1 MSRGVVASDSVR
13 NRFDNKKPDGVAT
26 VSVAVAVSDIS
37 EFNESYE
44 SVIREFQSEHGVTA
58 PHPIIKDQDIT
69 RWVPNW
75 AQETARRDLVTELLA
90 FDSLETIQITETS
103 LDNQWIHMYE
113 RDRDGEQL
121 PSSAFVNNVLSSYYN
136 IVSIWKYLKNGGDRS
151 RPTPNR
157 LNVITDDFSGK
168 TFPAWEEVSQQVE
181 QLNVVPQGDVTYPL
195 LSFADLLMGLLKQEV
210 NPLYSKSVYEFLKER
225 TDAYVDADTVKNVS
239 KLVPSERQ
247 SIRQELYYPKPTV
260 YVDKGGMPK
269 DKLTSLDVFLHAC
282 RYAYQNE
289 GCVKFFEES
298 HDRDFLQD
306 GDVIVTLGNN
316 RSYLEDYRD
325 LNTEK
330 SVQVK
335 TRDEVI
341 DFLLSELS

>member
-13 NRFDNKKPDGVAT
+13 NRFDDKKPDGVAT
-26 VSVAVAVSDIS
+26 VSVAVAVEDIE
-37 EFNESYE
+37 EFDESYE
-44 SVIREFQSEHGVTA
+44 EVVGKFQSKHGVAA
-58 PHPIIKDQDIT
+58 PHPIVKDQDIT

-75 AQETARRDLVTELLA
+75 AQEAARRDLVNELLTLG
-90 FDSLETIQITETS
+90 SLETIQITETS

-113 RDRDGEQL
+113 DDQSGEQL
-121 PSSAFVNNVLSSYYN
+121 PSSDFVNNVLSSYYN
-136 IVSIWKYLKNGGDRS
+136 IVSIWKYLENGDDGS

-157 LNVITDDFSGK
+157 LRVITDDFSGK
-168 TFPAWEEVSQQVE
+168 TFPAWEEVSEQVE

-210 NPLYSKSVYEFLKER
+210 NPLYSKDVYEFLKER

-247 SIRQELYYPKPTV
+247 SIRQELYYPNPTI
-260 YVDKGGMPK
+260 YIDKGGMPK

-282 RYAYQNE
+282 RYAYQNK

-316 RSYLEDYRD
+316 RSYLEDYQD

-330 SVQVK
+330 SVTVK
-335 TRDEVI
+335 TRNEIV
-341 DFLLSELS
+341 DFLLSKLS